1 MILEFNSEDCQSSK
15 ESNSTFRRIPLSLA
29 QVIDVDTSRCDDMLY
44 FSRFILWW
52 IVLIMQVWKWISNLL
67 K

>member
-29 QVIDVDTSRCDDMLY
+29 QVIDVDTSRYDDMLY
-44 FSRFILWW
+44 FSRFMIIFSIFW
-52 IVLIMQVWKWISNLL
+52 
-67 K
+67 